1 MWHHF
6 DIMSVK
12 APYRYPLRLDR
23 KDKQSVDAVVR
34 ATGRTI
40 NQVLIL
46 SVRKGLP
53 LAREALCPASERIT
67 NVEPIPDEVWRRI
80 YSRKDELDEWTGD
93 DLKSA
98 QSQAEPQ

>member
-1 MWHHF
+1 MKT
-6 DIMSVK
+6 D

-23 KDKQSVDAVVR
+23 KDKQGVDAVVR

-53 LAREALCPASERIT
+53 LAREALSRSVGRVT
-67 NVEPIPDEVWRRI
+67 NVELISDETWRRI
-80 YSRKDELDEWTGD
+80 YSRKDELDGSSTD
-93 DLKSA
+93 DLKAA
-98 QSQAEPQ
+98 QSQNKPQ